1 MDKIKNVSKM
11 CLTFLLTNFVTINNY
26 WLIKFTE
33 RIFKF
38 LTEVLSISV
47 ESLLLIWE
55 QWLDGLGAMVRIRI
69 RLV

>member
-1 MDKIKNVSKM
+1 M
-11 CLTFLLTNFVTINNY
+11 CLTFLLTNFVTINND

-33 RIFKF
+33 KIFKF